1 MEFGRC
7 RNRTAFEDARAAQ
20 DIQDIFGCGHAASCQ
35 LALYITAKWH
45 ARLSSVLLVGLA
57 GWINQQ
63 QRDVIFT
70 GSAITTVSPTIDIT
84 VRQAAGAS

>member
-1 MEFGRC
+1 MARTTLLGSPC
-7 RNRTAFEDARAAQ
+7 R
-20 DIQDIFGCGHAASCQ
+20 
-35 LALYITAKWH
+35 
-45 ARLSSVLLVGLA
+45 LA